1 MVTLMNTDLIERL
14 KSDVTAIV
22 LQGET
27 EHLFAKDQALAQ
39 FYPVLLSILRARP
52 AWIESLAQQL
62 NPKIDELFNNNPTLK
77 QQFLA
82 QLDSTAPQDEI
93 EQTLNRAIVPIM
105 NFLQAEAGAPTA
117 EAVGHLLDTHADSI
131 QRALPVWAGPIL
143 ASLGVS
149 PLAGQNLNCA
159 PGLAS
164 EPEAEP
170 LLTEEKKAV
179 VFWPFILL
187 VIIAAI
193 ILFFFRGCLRDDD
206 PDELR
211 NAQAV
216 SEAAATN
223 PAILKISTGS
233 QGEIV
238 NCQVQMNDPKYMQ
251 ILQNEIK
258 QIFNY
263 SIGCG
268 AVANE
273 NYHSEFTDQDT
284 IPTVLRTIQGMPNV
298 SLDWIGN
305 QVSVRAA
312 TNSEAERLAAQIR
325 SLAKNVTVV
334 TQQPLN
340 RSDVINT
347 ANSEAEQALAS
358 IKTDNVKA
366 LDVAT
371 ALNLQIINFDT
382 ASTEVPEVNKLVLDQ
397 AAALLQRAPRVIL
410 KVKGHADAQGSE
422 AENKVLSVQRAQ
434 AITSYL
440 VQKGVDPAQLQA
452 VGMGEDQPV
461 EPNATPAG
469 QFQNR
474 RVTFE
479 VVNTETGIVREV
491 DNEGVVEKKA
501 S

>member
-1 MVTLMNTDLIERL
+1 MVTIMNIDFIERL

-39 FYPVLLSILRARP
+39 FYPIFLSILRARP
-52 AWIESLAQQL
+52 AWIENLGQQL
-62 NPKIDELFNNNPTLK
+62 NPKIHELFNANPALK
-77 QQFLA
+77 QQFLN
-82 QLDSTAPQDEI
+82 QLDQSAPQDEI
-93 EQTLNRAIVPIM
+93 EHTLNRSIVPTM
-105 NFLQAEAGAPTA
+105 NFLQTEAGASSP
-117 EAVGHLLDTHADSI
+117 EAISHLLETHADSI

-143 ASLGVS
+143 AALGVS
-149 PLAGQNLNCA
+149 PLAGQNLNQE
-159 PGLAS
+159 PVLA
-164 EPEAEP
+164 EQ
-170 LLTEEKKAV
+170 TIIVQEERKTG
-179 VFWPFILL
+179 FLWPFIIFLIL
-187 VIIAAI
+187 AGL
-193 ILFFFRGCLRDDD
+193 ILFLVRSCMQDDVED
-206 PDELR
+206 S
-211 NAQAV
+211 NTQAT
-216 SEAAATN
+216 SEVAAAQ
-223 PAILKISTGS
+223 PASLRLSTGS
-233 QGEIV
+233 NGEIV
-238 NCQVQMNDPKYMQ
+238 SCQLQLNNPQYME

-263 SIGCG
+263 NIGCG
-268 AVANE
+268 ALSSEV
-273 NYHSEFTDQDT
+273 YHSEFTDQDT

-312 TNSEAERLAAQIR
+312 TNAEAERLAAQIR

-397 AAALLQRAPRVIL
+397 AAALLQRAPHVIL
-410 KVKGHADAQGSE
+410 KVTGHADAQGSE

-440 VQKGVDPAQLQA
+440 VGKGVNPAQLQA

-491 DNEGVVEKKA
+491 DDEGVVEKTGN
-501 S
+501 

>member
-1 MVTLMNTDLIERL
+1 MVTIMNIDFIERL

-27 EHLFAKDQALAQ
+27 EHLFAKDQALTQ
-39 FYPVLLSILRARP
+39 FYPIFLNILRARP
-52 AWIESLAQQL
+52 AWIENLGQQL
-62 NPKIDELFNNNPTLK
+62 NPKIHELFNANPALK
-77 QQFLA
+77 QQFLN
-82 QLDSTAPQDEI
+82 QLDQSAPQDEI
-93 EQTLNRAIVPIM
+93 EHTLNRSIVPTM
-105 NFLQAEAGAPTA
+105 NFLQTEAGASSP
-117 EAVGHLLDTHADSI
+117 EAISHLLETHADSI
-131 QRALPVWAGPIL
+131 QRALPLWAGPIL
-143 ASLGVS
+143 AALGVS
-149 PLAGQNLNCA
+149 PLAGQNLNQE
-159 PGLAS
+159 PVLA
-164 EPEAEP
+164 EQ
-170 LLTEEKKAV
+170 TIIVQEERKTG
-179 VFWPFILL
+179 FLWPFIIFLIL
-187 VIIAAI
+187 AGL
-193 ILFFFRGCLRDDD
+193 ILFLVRSCMQDDVED
-206 PDELR
+206 S
-211 NAQAV
+211 NTQAT
-216 SEAAATN
+216 SEVAAAQ
-223 PAILKISTGS
+223 PASLRLSTGS
-233 QGEIV
+233 NGEIV
-238 NCQVQMNDPKYMQ
+238 SCQLQLNNPQYME

-263 SIGCG
+263 NIGCG
-268 AVANE
+268 ALSSEV
-273 NYHSEFTDQDT
+273 YHSEFIDQDT
-284 IPTVLRTIQGMPNV
+284 IPTVLRTMQGMPNV

-312 TNSEAERLAAQIR
+312 TNAEAERLAAQIR

-397 AAALLQRAPRVIL
+397 AAALLQRAPHVIL
-410 KVKGHADAQGSE
+410 KVTGHADAQGSE

-440 VQKGVDPAQLQA
+440 VGKGVNPAQLQA

-491 DNEGVVEKKA
+491 DDEGVVEKTGN
-501 S
+501 

>member
-1 MVTLMNTDLIERL
+1 MVTIMNIDFIERL

-39 FYPVLLSILRARP
+39 FYPIFLSILRSRP
-52 AWIESLAQQL
+52 AWIENLGQQL
-62 NPKIDELFNNNPTLK
+62 NPKIHELFNANPALK
-77 QQFLA
+77 QQFLD
-82 QLDSTAPQDEI
+82 QVDQSAPQDEI
-93 EQTLNRAIVPIM
+93 EHTLNRSIVPTM
-105 NFLQAEAGAPTA
+105 NFLQTEAGASSP
-117 EAVGHLLDTHADSI
+117 EAISHLLETHADSI
-131 QRALPVWAGPIL
+131 QRALPLWAGPIL
-143 ASLGVS
+143 AALGVS
-149 PLAGQNLNCA
+149 PLAGQNLNQE
-159 PGLAS
+159 PVLA
-164 EPEAEP
+164 EQ
-170 LLTEEKKAV
+170 TIIVQEERKTG
-179 VFWPFILL
+179 FLWPFIIFLIL
-187 VIIAAI
+187 AGL
-193 ILFFFRGCLRDDD
+193 ILFLVRSCMQDGVEDS
-206 PDELR
+206 
-211 NAQAV
+211 NTQAT
-216 SEAAATN
+216 SEVAAAQ
-223 PAILKISTGS
+223 PASLRLSTGS
-233 QGEIV
+233 NGEIV
-238 NCQVQMNDPKYMQ
+238 SCQLQLNNPQYME

-263 SIGCG
+263 NIGCG
-268 AVANE
+268 ALSSEV
-273 NYHSEFTDQDT
+273 YHSEFTDQDT
-284 IPTVLRTIQGMPNV
+284 IPTVLRTMQGMPNV

-397 AAALLQRAPRVIL
+397 AAALLQRAPHVIL
-410 KVKGHADAQGSE
+410 KVTGHADAQGSE

-440 VQKGVDPAQLQA
+440 VGKGVNPAQLQA

-491 DNEGVVEKKA
+491 DDEGVVEKTGN
-501 S
+501 

>member
-1 MVTLMNTDLIERL
+1 MVTIMNIDFIERL

-39 FYPVLLSILRARP
+39 FYPIFLSILRSRP
-52 AWIESLAQQL
+52 AWIENLGQQL
-62 NPKIDELFNNNPTLK
+62 NPKIHELFNANPALK
-77 QQFLA
+77 QQFLD
-82 QLDSTAPQDEI
+82 QVDQSAPQDEI
-93 EQTLNRAIVPIM
+93 EHTLNRSIVPTM
-105 NFLQAEAGAPTA
+105 NFLQTEAGASSP
-117 EAVGHLLDTHADSI
+117 EAISHLLETHADSI
-131 QRALPVWAGPIL
+131 QRALPLWAGPIL
-143 ASLGVS
+143 AALGVS
-149 PLAGQNLNCA
+149 PLAGQNLNQE
-159 PGLAS
+159 PVLA
-164 EPEAEP
+164 EQ
-170 LLTEEKKAV
+170 TIIVQEERKTG
-179 VFWPFILL
+179 FLWPFIIFLIL
-187 VIIAAI
+187 AGL
-193 ILFFFRGCLRDDD
+193 ILFLVRSCMQDDVED
-206 PDELR
+206 S
-211 NAQAV
+211 NTQAT
-216 SEAAATN
+216 SEVAAAQ
-223 PAILKISTGS
+223 PASLRLSTGS
-233 QGEIV
+233 NGEIV
-238 NCQVQMNDPKYMQ
+238 SCQLQLNNPQYME

-263 SIGCG
+263 NIGCG
-268 AVANE
+268 ALSSEV
-273 NYHSEFTDQDT
+273 YHSEFIDQDT
-284 IPTVLRTIQGMPNV
+284 IPTVLRTMQGMPNV

-312 TNSEAERLAAQIR
+312 TNVEAERLAAQIR

-397 AAALLQRAPRVIL
+397 AAALLQRAPHVIL
-410 KVKGHADAQGSE
+410 KVTGHADAQGSE

-440 VQKGVDPAQLQA
+440 VGKGVNPAQLQA

-491 DNEGVVEKKA
+491 DDEGVVEKTGN
-501 S
+501 

>member
-1 MVTLMNTDLIERL
+1 MVTIMNIDFIERL

-27 EHLFAKDQALAQ
+27 EHLFAKDQALTQ
-39 FYPVLLSILRARP
+39 FYPIFLNILRARP
-52 AWIESLAQQL
+52 AWIENLGQQL
-62 NPKIDELFNNNPTLK
+62 NPKIHELFNANPALK
-77 QQFLA
+77 QQV
-82 QLDSTAPQDEI
+82 LDQVDQSAPQDEI
-93 EQTLNRAIVPIM
+93 EHTLNRSIVPTM
-105 NFLQAEAGAPTA
+105 NFLQTEAGASSP
-117 EAVGHLLDTHADSI
+117 EAISHLLETHADSI

-143 ASLGVS
+143 AALGVS
-149 PLAGQNLNCA
+149 PLAGQNLNQE
-159 PGLAS
+159 PVLA
-164 EPEAEP
+164 EQ
-170 LLTEEKKAV
+170 TIIVQEERKTG
-179 VFWPFILL
+179 FLWPFIIFLIL
-187 VIIAAI
+187 AGL
-193 ILFFFRGCLRDDD
+193 ILFLVRSCMQDDVED
-206 PDELR
+206 S
-211 NAQAV
+211 NTQAT
-216 SEAAATN
+216 SEVAAAQ
-223 PAILKISTGS
+223 PASLRLSTGS
-233 QGEIV
+233 NGEIV
-238 NCQVQMNDPKYMQ
+238 SCQLQLNNPQYME

-263 SIGCG
+263 NIGCG
-268 AVANE
+268 ALSSEV
-273 NYHSEFTDQDT
+273 YHSEFIDQDT
-284 IPTVLRTIQGMPNV
+284 IPTVLRTMQGMPNV

-312 TNSEAERLAAQIR
+312 TNAEAERLAAQIR

-397 AAALLQRAPRVIL
+397 AAALLQRAPHVIL
-410 KVKGHADAQGSE
+410 KVTGHADAQGSE

-440 VQKGVDPAQLQA
+440 VGKGVNPAQLQA

-491 DNEGVVEKKA
+491 DDEGVVEKTGN
-501 S
+501 

>member
-1 MVTLMNTDLIERL
+1 MVTIMNIDFIERL

-39 FYPVLLSILRARP
+39 FYPIFLSILRARP
-52 AWIESLAQQL
+52 AWIENLGQQL
-62 NPKIDELFNNNPTLK
+62 NPKIHELFNANPALK
-77 QQFLA
+77 QQFLN
-82 QLDSTAPQDEI
+82 QLDQSAPQDEI
-93 EQTLNRAIVPIM
+93 EHTLNRSIVPTM
-105 NFLQAEAGAPTA
+105 NFLQTEAGASSP
-117 EAVGHLLDTHADSI
+117 EAISHLLETHADSI
-131 QRALPVWAGPIL
+131 QRTLPVWAGPIL
-143 ASLGVS
+143 AALGVS
-149 PLAGQNLNCA
+149 PLAGQNLNQE
-159 PGLAS
+159 PVLA
-164 EPEAEP
+164 EQ
-170 LLTEEKKAV
+170 TIIVQEERKTG
-179 VFWPFILL
+179 FLWPFIIFLIL
-187 VIIAAI
+187 AGL
-193 ILFFFRGCLRDDD
+193 ILFLVRSCMQDDVED
-206 PDELR
+206 S
-211 NAQAV
+211 NTQAT
-216 SEAAATN
+216 SEVAAAQ
-223 PAILKISTGS
+223 PASLRLSTGS
-233 QGEIV
+233 NGEIV
-238 NCQVQMNDPKYMQ
+238 SCQLQLNNPQYME

-263 SIGCG
+263 NIGCG
-268 AVANE
+268 ALSSEV
-273 NYHSEFTDQDT
+273 YHSEFIDQDT
-284 IPTVLRTIQGMPNV
+284 IPTVLRTMQGMPNV

-312 TNSEAERLAAQIR
+312 TNAEAERLAAQIR

-397 AAALLQRAPRVIL
+397 AAALLQRAPHVIL
-410 KVKGHADAQGSE
+410 KVTGHADAQGSE

-440 VQKGVDPAQLQA
+440 VGKGVNPAQLQA

-491 DNEGVVEKKA
+491 DDEGVVEKTGN
-501 S
+501 

>member
-1 MVTLMNTDLIERL
+1 MVTIMNIDFIERL

-39 FYPVLLSILRARP
+39 FYPIFLSILRSRP
-52 AWIESLAQQL
+52 AWIENLGQQL
-62 NPKIDELFNNNPTLK
+62 NPKIHELFNANPALK
-77 QQFLA
+77 QQFLN
-82 QLDSTAPQDEI
+82 QLDQSAPQDEI
-93 EQTLNRAIVPIM
+93 EHTLNRSIVPTM
-105 NFLQAEAGAPTA
+105 NFLQTEAGASSP
-117 EAVGHLLDTHADSI
+117 EAISHLLETHADSI
-131 QRALPVWAGPIL
+131 QRTLPVWAGPIL
-143 ASLGVS
+143 AALGVS
-149 PLAGQNLNCA
+149 PLAGQNLNQE
-159 PGLAS
+159 PVLA
-164 EPEAEP
+164 EQ
-170 LLTEEKKAV
+170 TIIVQEERKTG
-179 VFWPFILL
+179 FLWPFIIFLIL
-187 VIIAAI
+187 AGL
-193 ILFFFRGCLRDDD
+193 ILFLVRSCMQ
-206 PDELR
+206 DEVEDS
-211 NAQAV
+211 NTQAT
-216 SEAAATN
+216 SEVAAAQ
-223 PAILKISTGS
+223 PASLRLSTGS
-233 QGEIV
+233 NGEIV
-238 NCQVQMNDPKYMQ
+238 SCQLQLNNPQYME

-263 SIGCG
+263 NIGCG
-268 AVANE
+268 ALSSEV
-273 NYHSEFTDQDT
+273 YHSEFTDQDT
-284 IPTVLRTIQGMPNV
+284 IPTVLRTMQGMPNV

-312 TNSEAERLAAQIR
+312 TNAEAERLAAQIR

-334 TQQPLN
+334 TQHPLN

-397 AAALLQRAPRVIL
+397 AAALLQRAPHVIL
-410 KVKGHADAQGSE
+410 KVTGHADAQGSE

-440 VQKGVDPAQLQA
+440 VGKGVNPAQLQA

-491 DNEGVVEKKA
+491 DDEGVVEKTGN
-501 S
+501 

>member
-1 MVTLMNTDLIERL
+1 MVTIMNIDFIERL

-39 FYPVLLSILRARP
+39 FYPIFLSILRSRP
-52 AWIESLAQQL
+52 AWIENLGQQL
-62 NPKIDELFNNNPTLK
+62 NPKIHELFNANPALK
-77 QQFLA
+77 QQFLN
-82 QLDSTAPQDEI
+82 QLDQSAPQDEI
-93 EQTLNRAIVPIM
+93 EHTLNRSIVPTM
-105 NFLQAEAGAPTA
+105 NFLQTEAGASSP
-117 EAVGHLLDTHADSI
+117 EAISHLLETHADSI
-131 QRALPVWAGPIL
+131 QRTLPVWAGPIL
-143 ASLGVS
+143 AALGVS
-149 PLAGQNLNCA
+149 PLAGQNLNQE
-159 PGLAS
+159 PVLA
-164 EPEAEP
+164 EQ
-170 LLTEEKKAV
+170 TIIVQEERKTG
-179 VFWPFILL
+179 FLWPFIIFLIL
-187 VIIAAI
+187 AGL
-193 ILFFFRGCLRDDD
+193 ILFLVRSCMQDDVED
-206 PDELR
+206 S
-211 NAQAV
+211 NTQAT
-216 SEAAATN
+216 SEVAAAQ
-223 PAILKISTGS
+223 PASLRLSTGS
-233 QGEIV
+233 NGEIV
-238 NCQVQMNDPKYMQ
+238 SCQLQLNNPQYME

-263 SIGCG
+263 NIGCG
-268 AVANE
+268 ALSSEV
-273 NYHSEFTDQDT
+273 YHSEFTDQDT

-312 TNSEAERLAAQIR
+312 TNAEAERLAAQIR

-397 AAALLQRAPRVIL
+397 AAALLQRAPHVIL
-410 KVKGHADAQGSE
+410 KVTGHADAQGSE
-422 AENKVLSVQRAQ
+422 PENKVLSVQRAQ

-440 VQKGVDPAQLQA
+440 VGKGVNPAQLQA

-491 DNEGVVEKKA
+491 DDEGVVEKTGN
-501 S
+501 

>member
-1 MVTLMNTDLIERL
+1 MVTIMNIDFIERL

-39 FYPVLLSILRARP
+39 FYPIFLSILRARP
-52 AWIESLAQQL
+52 AWIENLGQQL
-62 NPKIDELFNNNPTLK
+62 NPKIHELFNANPALK
-77 QQFLA
+77 QQFLD
-82 QLDSTAPQDEI
+82 QVDQSAPQDEI
-93 EQTLNRAIVPIM
+93 EHTLNRSIVPTM
-105 NFLQAEAGAPTA
+105 NFLQTEAGASSP
-117 EAVGHLLDTHADSI
+117 EAISHLLETHADSI

-143 ASLGVS
+143 AALGVS
-149 PLAGQNLNCA
+149 PLAGQNLNQ
-159 PGLAS
+159 
-164 EPEAEP
+164 EPVWAEQ
-170 LLTEEKKAV
+170 TIIVQEERKTG
-179 VFWPFILL
+179 FLWPFIIFLILAGLILFL
-187 VIIAAI
+187 VRSCMQDDVEDSNTQATSEIAAAQPAS
-193 ILFFFRGCLRDDD
+193 LR
-206 PDELR
+206 L
-211 NAQAV
+211 
-216 SEAAATN
+216 
-223 PAILKISTGS
+223 STGS
-233 QGEIV
+233 NGEIV
-238 NCQVQMNDPKYMQ
+238 SCQLQLNNPQYME

-263 SIGCG
+263 NIGCG
-268 AVANE
+268 ALSSEV
-273 NYHSEFTDQDT
+273 YHSEFIDQDT
-284 IPTVLRTIQGMPNV
+284 IPTVLRTMQGMPNV

-312 TNSEAERLAAQIR
+312 TNAEAERLAAQIR

-397 AAALLQRAPRVIL
+397 AAALLQRAPHVIL
-410 KVKGHADAQGSE
+410 KVTGHADAQGSE

-440 VQKGVDPAQLQA
+440 VGKGVNPAQLQA

-491 DNEGVVEKKA
+491 DDEGVVEKTEN
-501 S
+501 

>member
-1 MVTLMNTDLIERL
+1 MVTIMNIDFIERL

-39 FYPVLLSILRARP
+39 FYPIFLSILRARP
-52 AWIESLAQQL
+52 AWIENLGQQL
-62 NPKIDELFNNNPTLK
+62 NPKIHELFNANPALK
-77 QQFLA
+77 QQFLDH
-82 QLDSTAPQDEI
+82 LDRSAPQE
-93 EQTLNRAIVPIM
+93 ELEHTLNRSIVPTM
-105 NFLQAEAGAPTA
+105 NFLQTEAGASSP
-117 EAVGHLLDTHADSI
+117 EAISHLLETHADSI

-143 ASLGVS
+143 AALGVS
-149 PLAGQNLNCA
+149 PLAGQNLNQE
-159 PGLAS
+159 PVLA
-164 EPEAEP
+164 EQ
-170 LLTEEKKAV
+170 TIIVQEERKTG
-179 VFWPFILL
+179 FLWPFIIFLIL
-187 VIIAAI
+187 AGL
-193 ILFFFRGCLRDDD
+193 ILFLVRSCMQDDVED
-206 PDELR
+206 S
-211 NAQAV
+211 NTQAT
-216 SEAAATN
+216 SEVAAAQ
-223 PAILKISTGS
+223 PPSLRLSTGS
-233 QGEIV
+233 NGEIV
-238 NCQVQMNDPKYMQ
+238 SCQLQLNNPQYME

-263 SIGCG
+263 NIGCG
-268 AVANE
+268 ALSSEV
-273 NYHSEFTDQDT
+273 YHSEFIDQDT
-284 IPTVLRTIQGMPNV
+284 IPTVLRTMQGMPNV

-312 TNSEAERLAAQIR
+312 TNAEAERLAAQIR

-397 AAALLQRAPRVIL
+397 AAALLQRAPHVIL
-410 KVKGHADAQGSE
+410 KVTGHADAQGSE

-440 VQKGVDPAQLQA
+440 VGKGVNPAQLQA

-491 DNEGVVEKKA
+491 DDEGVVEKTGN
-501 S
+501 

>member
-1 MVTLMNTDLIERL
+1 MNIDFIERL

-39 FYPVLLSILRARP
+39 FYPIFLSILRSRP
-52 AWIESLAQQL
+52 AWIENLGQQL
-62 NPKIDELFNNNPTLK
+62 NPKIHELFNANPALK
-77 QQFLA
+77 QQFLD
-82 QLDSTAPQDEI
+82 QMDQSAPQDEI
-93 EQTLNRAIVPIM
+93 EHTLNRSIVPTM
-105 NFLQAEAGAPTA
+105 NFLQTEAGASSP
-117 EAVGHLLDTHADSI
+117 EAISHLLETHADSI
-131 QRALPVWAGPIL
+131 QRTLPVWAGPIL
-143 ASLGVS
+143 AALGVS
-149 PLAGQNLNCA
+149 PLAGQNLNQE
-159 PGLAS
+159 PVLA
-164 EPEAEP
+164 EQ
-170 LLTEEKKAV
+170 TIIVQEERKTG
-179 VFWPFILL
+179 FLWPFIIFLIL
-187 VIIAAI
+187 AGL
-193 ILFFFRGCLRDDD
+193 ILFLVRSCMQDDVED
-206 PDELR
+206 S
-211 NAQAV
+211 NTQAT
-216 SEAAATN
+216 SEVAAAQ
-223 PAILKISTGS
+223 PASLRLSTGS
-233 QGEIV
+233 NGEIV
-238 NCQVQMNDPKYMQ
+238 SCQLQLNNLQYME

-263 SIGCG
+263 NIGCG
-268 AVANE
+268 ALSSEV
-273 NYHSEFTDQDT
+273 YHSEFIDQDT
-284 IPTVLRTIQGMPNV
+284 IPTVLRTMQGMPNV

-312 TNSEAERLAAQIR
+312 TNAEAERLAAQIR

-397 AAALLQRAPRVIL
+397 AAALLQRAPHVIL
-410 KVKGHADAQGSE
+410 KVTGHADAQGSE

-440 VQKGVDPAQLQA
+440 VGKGVNPAQLQA

-491 DNEGVVEKKA
+491 DDEGVVEKTGN
-501 S
+501 

>member
-1 MVTLMNTDLIERL
+1 MVTIMNIDFIERL

-39 FYPVLLSILRARP
+39 FYPIFLSILRSRP
-52 AWIESLAQQL
+52 AWIENLGQQL
-62 NPKIDELFNNNPTLK
+62 NPKIHELFNANPALK
-77 QQFLA
+77 QQFLD
-82 QLDSTAPQDEI
+82 QVDQSAPQDEI
-93 EQTLNRAIVPIM
+93 EHTLNRSIVPTM
-105 NFLQAEAGAPTA
+105 NFLQTEAGASSP
-117 EAVGHLLDTHADSI
+117 EAISHLLETHADSI
-131 QRALPVWAGPIL
+131 QRALPLWAGPIL
-143 ASLGVS
+143 AALGVS
-149 PLAGQNLNCA
+149 PLAGQNLNQE
-159 PGLAS
+159 PVLA
-164 EPEAEP
+164 EQ
-170 LLTEEKKAV
+170 TIIVQEERKTG
-179 VFWPFILL
+179 FLWPFIIFLIL
-187 VIIAAI
+187 AGL
-193 ILFFFRGCLRDDD
+193 ILFLVRSCMQDDVED
-206 PDELR
+206 S
-211 NAQAV
+211 NTQAT
-216 SEAAATN
+216 SEVAAAQ
-223 PAILKISTGS
+223 PASLRLSTGS
-233 QGEIV
+233 NGEIV
-238 NCQVQMNDPKYMQ
+238 SCQLQLNNPQYME

-263 SIGCG
+263 NIGCG
-268 AVANE
+268 ALSSEV
-273 NYHSEFTDQDT
+273 YHSEFTDQDT
-284 IPTVLRTIQGMPNV
+284 IPTVLRTMQGMPNV

-312 TNSEAERLAAQIR
+312 TNAEAERLAAQIR

-397 AAALLQRAPRVIL
+397 AAALLQRAPHVIL
-410 KVKGHADAQGSE
+410 KVTGHADAQGSE

-440 VQKGVDPAQLQA
+440 VGKGVNPAQLQA

-491 DNEGVVEKKA
+491 DDEGVVEKTGN
-501 S
+501 

>member
-1 MVTLMNTDLIERL
+1 MVTIMNIDFIERL

-39 FYPVLLSILRARP
+39 FYPIFLNILRSRP
-52 AWIESLAQQL
+52 AWIENLGQQL
-62 NPKIDELFNNNPTLK
+62 NPKIHELFNANPALK
-77 QQFLA
+77 QQFLD
-82 QLDSTAPQDEI
+82 QVDQSAPQDEI
-93 EQTLNRAIVPIM
+93 EHTLNRSIVPTM
-105 NFLQAEAGAPTA
+105 NFLQTEAGASSP
-117 EAVGHLLDTHADSI
+117 EAISHLLETHADSI

-143 ASLGVS
+143 AALGVS
-149 PLAGQNLNCA
+149 PLAGQNLNQEPVLA
-159 PGLAS
+159 EQTIIVQEDRKTGFLWPSIIFLILAGL
-164 EPEAEP
+164 
-170 LLTEEKKAV
+170 
-179 VFWPFILL
+179 
-187 VIIAAI
+187 
-193 ILFFFRGCLRDDD
+193 ILFLVRSCMQDDVED
-206 PDELR
+206 S
-211 NAQAV
+211 NTQAT
-216 SEAAATN
+216 SEVAAAQ
-223 PAILKISTGS
+223 PASLRLSTGS
-233 QGEIV
+233 NGEIV
-238 NCQVQMNDPKYMQ
+238 SCQLQLNNPQYME

-263 SIGCG
+263 NIGCG
-268 AVANE
+268 ALSSEV
-273 NYHSEFTDQDT
+273 YHSEFTDQDT
-284 IPTVLRTIQGMPNV
+284 IPTVLRTMQGMPNV

-312 TNSEAERLAAQIR
+312 TNAEAERLAAQIR

-397 AAALLQRAPRVIL
+397 AAALLQRAPHVIL
-410 KVKGHADAQGSE
+410 KVTGHADAQGSE

-440 VQKGVDPAQLQA
+440 VGKEVNPAQLQA

-491 DNEGVVEKKA
+491 DDEGVVEKTGN
-501 S
+501 

>member
-1 MVTLMNTDLIERL
+1 MVTIMNIDFIERL

-39 FYPVLLSILRARP
+39 FYPIFLSILRSRP
-52 AWIESLAQQL
+52 AWIENLGQQL
-62 NPKIDELFNNNPTLK
+62 NPKIHELFNANPALK
-77 QQFLA
+77 QQFLD
-82 QLDSTAPQDEI
+82 QVDQSAPQDEI
-93 EQTLNRAIVPIM
+93 EHTLNRSIVPTM
-105 NFLQAEAGAPTA
+105 NFLQTEAGASSP
-117 EAVGHLLDTHADSI
+117 EAISHLLETHADSI
-131 QRALPVWAGPIL
+131 QRALPLWAGPIL
-143 ASLGVS
+143 AALGVS
-149 PLAGQNLNCA
+149 PLAGQNLNQE
-159 PGLAS
+159 PVLA
-164 EPEAEP
+164 EQ
-170 LLTEEKKAV
+170 TIIVQEERKTG
-179 VFWPFILL
+179 FLWPFIIFLIL
-187 VIIAAI
+187 AGL
-193 ILFFFRGCLRDDD
+193 ILFLVRSCMQDDVED
-206 PDELR
+206 S
-211 NAQAV
+211 NTQAT
-216 SEAAATN
+216 SEVAAAQ
-223 PAILKISTGS
+223 PASLRLSTGS
-233 QGEIV
+233 NGEIV
-238 NCQVQMNDPKYMQ
+238 SCQLQLNNPQYME

-263 SIGCG
+263 NIGCG
-268 AVANE
+268 ALSSEV
-273 NYHSEFTDQDT
+273 YHSEFIDQDT
-284 IPTVLRTIQGMPNV
+284 IPTVLRTMQGMPNV

-312 TNSEAERLAAQIR
+312 TNVEAERLAAQIR

-397 AAALLQRAPRVIL
+397 AAALLQRAPHVIL
-410 KVKGHADAQGSE
+410 KVTGHADAQGSE

-440 VQKGVDPAQLQA
+440 VGKGVNPAQLQA

-491 DNEGVVEKKA
+491 DDEGVVEKTEN
-501 S
+501 

>member
-1 MVTLMNTDLIERL
+1 MVTIMNIDFIERL

-39 FYPVLLSILRARP
+39 FYPIFLSILRSRP
-52 AWIESLAQQL
+52 AWIENLGQQL
-62 NPKIDELFNNNPTLK
+62 NPKIHELFNANPALK
-77 QQFLA
+77 QQFLD
-82 QLDSTAPQDEI
+82 QVDQSAPQDEI
-93 EQTLNRAIVPIM
+93 EHTLNRSIVPTM
-105 NFLQAEAGAPTA
+105 NFLQTEAGASSP
-117 EAVGHLLDTHADSI
+117 EAISHLLETHADSI
-131 QRALPVWAGPIL
+131 QRALPLWAGPIL
-143 ASLGVS
+143 AALGVS
-149 PLAGQNLNCA
+149 PLAGQNLNQE
-159 PGLAS
+159 PVLA
-164 EPEAEP
+164 EQ
-170 LLTEEKKAV
+170 TIIVQEERKTG
-179 VFWPFILL
+179 FLWPFIIFLIL
-187 VIIAAI
+187 AGL
-193 ILFFFRGCLRDDD
+193 ILFLVRSCMQDDVED
-206 PDELR
+206 S
-211 NAQAV
+211 NTQAT
-216 SEAAATN
+216 SEVAAAQ
-223 PAILKISTGS
+223 PASLRLSTGS
-233 QGEIV
+233 NGEIV
-238 NCQVQMNDPKYMQ
+238 SCQLQLNNPQYME

-263 SIGCG
+263 NIGCG
-268 AVANE
+268 ALSSEV
-273 NYHSEFTDQDT
+273 YHSEFIDQDT
-284 IPTVLRTIQGMPNV
+284 IPTVLRTMQGMPNV

-312 TNSEAERLAAQIR
+312 TNAEAERLAAQIR

-397 AAALLQRAPRVIL
+397 AASLLQRAPHVIL
-410 KVKGHADAQGSE
+410 KVTGHADAQGSE

-440 VQKGVDPAQLQA
+440 VGKGVNPAQLQA

-491 DNEGVVEKKA
+491 DDEGVVEKTGN
-501 S
+501 

>member
-1 MVTLMNTDLIERL
+1 MVTIMNIDFIERL

-39 FYPVLLSILRARP
+39 FYPIFLSILRSRP
-52 AWIESLAQQL
+52 AWIENLGQQL
-62 NPKIDELFNNNPTLK
+62 NPKIHELFNANPALK
-77 QQFLA
+77 QQFLD
-82 QLDSTAPQDEI
+82 QVDQSAPQDEI
-93 EQTLNRAIVPIM
+93 EHTLNRSIVPTM
-105 NFLQAEAGAPTA
+105 NFLQTEAGASSP
-117 EAVGHLLDTHADSI
+117 EAISHLLETHADSI
-131 QRALPVWAGPIL
+131 QRALPLWAGPIL
-143 ASLGVS
+143 AALGVS
-149 PLAGQNLNCA
+149 PLAGQNLNQE
-159 PGLAS
+159 PVLA
-164 EPEAEP
+164 EQ
-170 LLTEEKKAV
+170 TIIVQEERKTG
-179 VFWPFILL
+179 FLWPFIIFLIL
-187 VIIAAI
+187 AGL
-193 ILFFFRGCLRDDD
+193 ILFLVRSCMQDDVED
-206 PDELR
+206 S
-211 NAQAV
+211 NTQAT
-216 SEAAATN
+216 SEVAAAQ
-223 PAILKISTGS
+223 PASLRLSTGS
-233 QGEIV
+233 NGEIV
-238 NCQVQMNDPKYMQ
+238 SCQLQLNNPQYME

-263 SIGCG
+263 NIGCG
-268 AVANE
+268 ALSSEV
-273 NYHSEFTDQDT
+273 YHSEFIDQDT
-284 IPTVLRTIQGMPNV
+284 IPTVLRTMQGMPNV

-312 TNSEAERLAAQIR
+312 TNAEAERLAAQIR

-397 AAALLQRAPRVIL
+397 AAALLQRAPHVIL
-410 KVKGHADAQGSE
+410 KVTGHADAQGSE

-440 VQKGVDPAQLQA
+440 VGKGVNPAQLQA

-491 DNEGVVEKKA
+491 DDEGVVEKTEN
-501 S
+501 

>member
-1 MVTLMNTDLIERL
+1 MVTIMNIDFIERL

-39 FYPVLLSILRARP
+39 FYPIFLSILRSRP
-52 AWIESLAQQL
+52 AWIENLGQQL
-62 NPKIDELFNNNPTLK
+62 NPKIHELFNANPALK
-77 QQFLA
+77 QQFLD
-82 QLDSTAPQDEI
+82 QVDQSAPQDEI
-93 EQTLNRAIVPIM
+93 EHTLNRSIVPTM
-105 NFLQAEAGAPTA
+105 NFLQTEAGASTP
-117 EAVGHLLDTHADSI
+117 EAISHLLETHADSI

-143 ASLGVS
+143 AALGVS
-149 PLAGQNLNCA
+149 PLAGQNLNQE
-159 PGLAS
+159 PVLA
-164 EPEAEP
+164 EQ
-170 LLTEEKKAV
+170 TIIVQEERKTG
-179 VFWPFILL
+179 FLWPFIIFLIL
-187 VIIAAI
+187 AGL
-193 ILFFFRGCLRDDD
+193 ILFLVRSCMQDDVED
-206 PDELR
+206 S
-211 NAQAV
+211 NTQAT
-216 SEAAATN
+216 SEVAAAQ
-223 PAILKISTGS
+223 PASLRLSTGS
-233 QGEIV
+233 NGEIV
-238 NCQVQMNDPKYMQ
+238 SCQLQLNNPQYME

-263 SIGCG
+263 NIGCG
-268 AVANE
+268 ALSSEV
-273 NYHSEFTDQDT
+273 YHSEFIDQDT
-284 IPTVLRTIQGMPNV
+284 IPTVLRTMQGMPNV

-312 TNSEAERLAAQIR
+312 TNAEAERLAAQIR

-397 AAALLQRAPRVIL
+397 AAALLQRAPHVIL
-410 KVKGHADAQGSE
+410 KVTGHADAQGSE

-440 VQKGVDPAQLQA
+440 VGKGVNPAQLQA

-491 DNEGVVEKKA
+491 DDEGVVEKTGN
-501 S
+501 

>member
-1 MVTLMNTDLIERL
+1 MVTIMNIDFIERL

-39 FYPVLLSILRARP
+39 FYPIFLSILRARP
-52 AWIESLAQQL
+52 AWIENLGQQL
-62 NPKIDELFNNNPTLK
+62 NPKIHELFNANPALK
-77 QQFLA
+77 QQFLD
-82 QLDSTAPQDEI
+82 QVDQSAPQDEI
-93 EQTLNRAIVPIM
+93 EHTLNRSIVPTM
-105 NFLQAEAGAPTA
+105 NFLQTEAGASSP
-117 EAVGHLLDTHADSI
+117 EAISHLLETHADSI

-143 ASLGVS
+143 AALGVS
-149 PLAGQNLNCA
+149 PLAGQNLNQE
-159 PGLAS
+159 PVLA
-164 EPEAEP
+164 EQ
-170 LLTEEKKAV
+170 TIIVQEERKTG
-179 VFWPFILL
+179 FLWPFIIFLIL
-187 VIIAAI
+187 AGL
-193 ILFFFRGCLRDDD
+193 ILFLVRSCMQDDVED
-206 PDELR
+206 S
-211 NAQAV
+211 NTQAT
-216 SEAAATN
+216 SEVAAAQ
-223 PAILKISTGS
+223 PASLRLSTGS
-233 QGEIV
+233 NGEIV
-238 NCQVQMNDPKYMQ
+238 SCQLQLNNPQYME

-263 SIGCG
+263 NIGCG
-268 AVANE
+268 ALSSEV
-273 NYHSEFTDQDT
+273 YHSEFTDQDT

-312 TNSEAERLAAQIR
+312 TNAEAERLAAQIR

-397 AAALLQRAPRVIL
+397 AAALLQRAPHVIL
-410 KVKGHADAQGSE
+410 KVTGHADAQGSE

-440 VQKGVDPAQLQA
+440 VGKGVNPAQLQA

-491 DNEGVVEKKA
+491 DDEGVVEKTGN
-501 S
+501 

>member
-1 MVTLMNTDLIERL
+1 MVTIMNIDFIERL

-39 FYPVLLSILRARP
+39 FYPIFLSILRARP
-52 AWIESLAQQL
+52 AWIENLGQQL
-62 NPKIDELFNNNPTLK
+62 NPKIHELFNANPALK
-77 QQFLA
+77 QQFLD
-82 QLDSTAPQDEI
+82 QVDQSAPQDEI
-93 EQTLNRAIVPIM
+93 EHTLNRSIVPTM
-105 NFLQAEAGAPTA
+105 NFLQTEAGASSL
-117 EAVGHLLDTHADSI
+117 EAISHLLETHADSI
-131 QRALPVWAGPIL
+131 QRALPLWAGPIL
-143 ASLGVS
+143 AALGVS
-149 PLAGQNLNCA
+149 PLAGQNLNQE
-159 PGLAS
+159 PVLA
-164 EPEAEP
+164 EQ
-170 LLTEEKKAV
+170 TIIVQEERKTG
-179 VFWPFILL
+179 FLWPFIIFLIL
-187 VIIAAI
+187 AGL
-193 ILFFFRGCLRDDD
+193 ILFLVRSCMQDDVED
-206 PDELR
+206 S
-211 NAQAV
+211 NTQAT
-216 SEAAATN
+216 SEVAAAQ
-223 PAILKISTGS
+223 PASLRLSTGS
-233 QGEIV
+233 NGEIV
-238 NCQVQMNDPKYMQ
+238 SCQLQLNNPQYME

-263 SIGCG
+263 NIGCG
-268 AVANE
+268 ALSSEV
-273 NYHSEFTDQDT
+273 YHSEFIDQDT
-284 IPTVLRTIQGMPNV
+284 IPTVLRTMQGMPNV

-312 TNSEAERLAAQIR
+312 TNAEAERLAAQIR

-397 AAALLQRAPRVIL
+397 AAALLQRAPHVIL
-410 KVKGHADAQGSE
+410 KVTGHADAQGSE

-440 VQKGVDPAQLQA
+440 VGKGVNPAQLQA

-491 DNEGVVEKKA
+491 DDEGVVEKTGN
-501 S
+501 

>member
-1 MVTLMNTDLIERL
+1 MVTIMNIDFIERL

-39 FYPVLLSILRARP
+39 FYPIFLSILRARP
-52 AWIESLAQQL
+52 AWIENLGQQL
-62 NPKIDELFNNNPTLK
+62 NPKIHELFNANPALK
-77 QQFLA
+77 QQFLD
-82 QLDSTAPQDEI
+82 QVDQSAPQDEI
-93 EQTLNRAIVPIM
+93 EHTLNRSIVPTM
-105 NFLQAEAGAPTA
+105 NFLQTEAGASSP
-117 EAVGHLLDTHADSI
+117 EAISHLLETHADSI
-131 QRALPVWAGPIL
+131 QRALPLWAGPIL
-143 ASLGVS
+143 AALGVS
-149 PLAGQNLNCA
+149 PLAGQNLNQE
-159 PGLAS
+159 PVLA
-164 EPEAEP
+164 EQ
-170 LLTEEKKAV
+170 TIIVQEERKTG
-179 VFWPFILL
+179 FLWPFIIFLIL
-187 VIIAAI
+187 AGL
-193 ILFFFRGCLRDDD
+193 ILFLVRSCMQDDVED
-206 PDELR
+206 S
-211 NAQAV
+211 NTQAT
-216 SEAAATN
+216 SEVAAAQ
-223 PAILKISTGS
+223 PASLRLSTGS
-233 QGEIV
+233 NGEIV
-238 NCQVQMNDPKYMQ
+238 SCQLQLNNPQYME

-263 SIGCG
+263 NIGCG
-268 AVANE
+268 ALSSEV
-273 NYHSEFTDQDT
+273 YHSEFIDQDT
-284 IPTVLRTIQGMPNV
+284 IPSVLKALQGMPNV

-312 TNSEAERLAAQIR
+312 TNAEAERLAAQIR

-397 AAALLQRAPRVIL
+397 AAALLQRAPHVIL
-410 KVKGHADAQGSE
+410 KVTGHADAQGSE

-440 VQKGVDPAQLQA
+440 VGKGVNPAQLQA

-491 DNEGVVEKKA
+491 DDEGVVEKTGN
-501 S
+501 

>member
-1 MVTLMNTDLIERL
+1 MVTIMNIDFIERL

-39 FYPVLLSILRARP
+39 FYPIFLSILRSRP
-52 AWIESLAQQL
+52 AWIENLGQQL
-62 NPKIDELFNNNPTLK
+62 NPKIHELFNANPALK
-77 QQFLA
+77 QQFLD
-82 QLDSTAPQDEI
+82 QVDQSAPQDEI
-93 EQTLNRAIVPIM
+93 EHTLNRSIVPTM
-105 NFLQAEAGAPTA
+105 NFLQTEAGASSP
-117 EAVGHLLDTHADSI
+117 EAISHLLETHADSI
-131 QRALPVWAGPIL
+131 QRALPLWAGPIL
-143 ASLGVS
+143 AALGVS
-149 PLAGQNLNCA
+149 PLAGQNLNQE
-159 PGLAS
+159 PVLA
-164 EPEAEP
+164 EQ
-170 LLTEEKKAV
+170 TIIVQEERKTG
-179 VFWPFILL
+179 FLWPFIIFLIL
-187 VIIAAI
+187 AGL
-193 ILFFFRGCLRDDD
+193 ILFLVRSCMQDDVED
-206 PDELR
+206 S
-211 NAQAV
+211 NTQAT
-216 SEAAATN
+216 SEVAAAQ
-223 PAILKISTGS
+223 PASLRLSTGS
-233 QGEIV
+233 NGEIV
-238 NCQVQMNDPKYMQ
+238 SCQLQLNNPQYME

-263 SIGCG
+263 NIGCG
-268 AVANE
+268 ALSSEV
-273 NYHSEFTDQDT
+273 YHSEFTDQDT

-312 TNSEAERLAAQIR
+312 TNAEAERLAAQIR

-397 AAALLQRAPRVIL
+397 AAALLQRAPHVIL
-410 KVKGHADAQGSE
+410 KVTGHADAQGSE

-440 VQKGVDPAQLQA
+440 VGKGVNPAQLQA

-491 DNEGVVEKKA
+491 DDEGVVEKTGN
-501 S
+501 

>member
-1 MVTLMNTDLIERL
+1 MVMIMNIDFIERL

-39 FYPVLLSILRARP
+39 FYPIFLSILRARP
-52 AWIESLAQQL
+52 AWIENLDQQL
-62 NPKIDELFNNNPTLK
+62 NPKIHELFNANPALK
-77 QQFLA
+77 QQFLD
-82 QLDSTAPQDEI
+82 QLDQSAPQDEI
-93 EQTLNRAIVPIM
+93 EHTLNRSIVPTM
-105 NFLQAEAGAPTA
+105 NFLQTEAGASTP
-117 EAVGHLLDTHADSI
+117 EAISHLLETHADSI

-143 ASLGVS
+143 AALGVS
-149 PLAGQNLNCA
+149 PLAGQNLNQE
-159 PGLAS
+159 PVLA
-164 EPEAEP
+164 EQ
-170 LLTEEKKAV
+170 TIIVQEERKTG
-179 VFWPFILL
+179 FLWPFIIFLIL
-187 VIIAAI
+187 AGL
-193 ILFFFRGCLRDDD
+193 ILFLVRSCMQDDVED
-206 PDELR
+206 S
-211 NAQAV
+211 NTQAT
-216 SEAAATN
+216 SEVAAAQ
-223 PAILKISTGS
+223 PASLRLSTGS
-233 QGEIV
+233 NGEIV
-238 NCQVQMNDPKYMQ
+238 SCQLQLNNPQYME

-263 SIGCG
+263 NIGCG
-268 AVANE
+268 ALSSEV
-273 NYHSEFTDQDT
+273 YHSEFIDQDT
-284 IPTVLRTIQGMPNV
+284 IPTVLRTMQGMPNV

-312 TNSEAERLAAQIR
+312 TNAEAERLAAQIR

-397 AAALLQRAPRVIL
+397 AAALLQRAPHVIL
-410 KVKGHADAQGSE
+410 KVTGHADAQGSE

-440 VQKGVDPAQLQA
+440 VGKGVNPAQLQA

-491 DNEGVVEKKA
+491 DDEGVVEKTGN
-501 S
+501 

>member
-1 MVTLMNTDLIERL
+1 MVTIMNIDFIERL

-39 FYPVLLSILRARP
+39 FYPIFLSILRSRP
-52 AWIESLAQQL
+52 AWIENLGQQL
-62 NPKIDELFNNNPTLK
+62 NPKIHELFNANPALK
-77 QQFLA
+77 QQFLN
-82 QLDSTAPQDEI
+82 QLDQSAPQDEI
-93 EQTLNRAIVPIM
+93 EHTLNRSIVPTM
-105 NFLQAEAGAPTA
+105 NFLQTEAGASSP
-117 EAVGHLLDTHADSI
+117 EAISHLLETYADSI
-131 QRALPVWAGPIL
+131 QRTLPVWAGPIL
-143 ASLGVS
+143 AALGVS
-149 PLAGQNLNCA
+149 PLAGQNLNQE
-159 PGLAS
+159 PVLA
-164 EPEAEP
+164 EQ
-170 LLTEEKKAV
+170 TIIVQEERKTG
-179 VFWPFILL
+179 FLWPFIIFLIL
-187 VIIAAI
+187 AGL
-193 ILFFFRGCLRDDD
+193 ILFLVRSCMQDDVED
-206 PDELR
+206 S
-211 NAQAV
+211 NTHAT
-216 SEAAATN
+216 SEVAAAQ
-223 PAILKISTGS
+223 PASLRLSTGS
-233 QGEIV
+233 NGEIV
-238 NCQVQMNDPKYMQ
+238 SCQLQLNNPQYME

-263 SIGCG
+263 NIGCG
-268 AVANE
+268 ALSSEV
-273 NYHSEFTDQDT
+273 YHSEFTDQDT

-312 TNSEAERLAAQIR
+312 TNAEAERLAAQIR

-397 AAALLQRAPRVIL
+397 AAALLQRAPHVIL
-410 KVKGHADAQGSE
+410 KVTGHADAQGSE

-440 VQKGVDPAQLQA
+440 VGKGVNPAQLQA

-491 DNEGVVEKKA
+491 DDEGVVEKTGN
-501 S
+501 

>member
-1 MVTLMNTDLIERL
+1 MVTIMNIDFIERL

-39 FYPVLLSILRARP
+39 FYPIFLSILRSRP
-52 AWIESLAQQL
+52 AWIENLGQQL
-62 NPKIDELFNNNPTLK
+62 NPKIHELFNANPALK
-77 QQFLA
+77 QQFLD
-82 QLDSTAPQDEI
+82 QLDQSAPQDEI
-93 EQTLNRAIVPIM
+93 EHTLNRSIVPTM
-105 NFLQAEAGAPTA
+105 NFLQTEAGASSP
-117 EAVGHLLDTHADSI
+117 EAISHLLETHADSI
-131 QRALPVWAGPIL
+131 QRALPLWAGPIL
-143 ASLGVS
+143 AALGVS
-149 PLAGQNLNCA
+149 PLAGQNLNQE
-159 PGLAS
+159 PVLA
-164 EPEAEP
+164 EQ
-170 LLTEEKKAV
+170 TIIVQEERKTG
-179 VFWPFILL
+179 FLWPFIIFLIL
-187 VIIAAI
+187 AGL
-193 ILFFFRGCLRDDD
+193 ILFLVRSCMQDDVED
-206 PDELR
+206 S
-211 NAQAV
+211 NTQAT
-216 SEAAATN
+216 SEVAAAQ
-223 PAILKISTGS
+223 PASLRLSTGS
-233 QGEIV
+233 NGEIV
-238 NCQVQMNDPKYMQ
+238 SCQLQLNNPQYME

-263 SIGCG
+263 NIGCG
-268 AVANE
+268 ALSSEV
-273 NYHSEFTDQDT
+273 YHSEFIDQDT
-284 IPTVLRTIQGMPNV
+284 IPTVLRTMQGMPNV

-312 TNSEAERLAAQIR
+312 TNAEAERLAAQIR

-334 TQQPLN
+334 TQHPLN

-397 AAALLQRAPRVIL
+397 AAALLQRAPHVIL
-410 KVKGHADAQGSE
+410 KVTGHADAQGSE

-440 VQKGVDPAQLQA
+440 VGKGVNPAQLQA

-491 DNEGVVEKKA
+491 DDEGVVEKTGN
-501 S
+501 

>member
-1 MVTLMNTDLIERL
+1 MVTIMNIDFIERL

-39 FYPVLLSILRARP
+39 FYPIFLSILRSRP
-52 AWIESLAQQL
+52 AWIENLGQQL
-62 NPKIDELFNNNPTLK
+62 NPKIHELFNANPALK
-77 QQFLA
+77 QQFLD
-82 QLDSTAPQDEI
+82 QVDQSTPQDEI
-93 EQTLNRAIVPIM
+93 EHTLNRSIVPTM
-105 NFLQAEAGAPTA
+105 NFLQTEAGASSP
-117 EAVGHLLDTHADSI
+117 EAISHLLETHADSI
-131 QRALPVWAGPIL
+131 QRALPLWAGPIL
-143 ASLGVS
+143 AALGVS
-149 PLAGQNLNCA
+149 PLAGQNLNQE
-159 PGLAS
+159 PVLA
-164 EPEAEP
+164 EQ
-170 LLTEEKKAV
+170 TIIVQEERKTG
-179 VFWPFILL
+179 FLWPFIIFLIL
-187 VIIAAI
+187 AGL
-193 ILFFFRGCLRDDD
+193 ILFLVRSCMQDDVED
-206 PDELR
+206 S
-211 NAQAV
+211 NTQAT
-216 SEAAATN
+216 SEVAAAQ
-223 PAILKISTGS
+223 PASLRLSTGS
-233 QGEIV
+233 NGEIV
-238 NCQVQMNDPKYMQ
+238 SCQLQLNNPQYME

-263 SIGCG
+263 NIGCG
-268 AVANE
+268 ALSSEV
-273 NYHSEFTDQDT
+273 YHSEFIDQDT
-284 IPTVLRTIQGMPNV
+284 IPTVLRTMQGMPNV

-312 TNSEAERLAAQIR
+312 TNAEAERLAAQIR

-397 AAALLQRAPRVIL
+397 AAALLQRAPHVIL
-410 KVKGHADAQGSE
+410 KVTGHADAQGSE

-440 VQKGVDPAQLQA
+440 VGKGVNPAQLQA

-491 DNEGVVEKKA
+491 DDEGVVEKTGN
-501 S
+501 

>member
-1 MVTLMNTDLIERL
+1 MNIDFIERL

-39 FYPVLLSILRARP
+39 FYPIFLSILRSRP
-52 AWIESLAQQL
+52 AWIENLGQQL
-62 NPKIDELFNNNPTLK
+62 NPKIHELFNANPALK
-77 QQFLA
+77 QQFLN
-82 QLDSTAPQDEI
+82 QLDQSAPQDEI
-93 EQTLNRAIVPIM
+93 EHTLNRSIVPTM
-105 NFLQAEAGAPTA
+105 NFLQTEAGASSP
-117 EAVGHLLDTHADSI
+117 EAISHLLETHADSI
-131 QRALPVWAGPIL
+131 QRTLPVWAGPIL
-143 ASLGVS
+143 AALGVS
-149 PLAGQNLNCA
+149 PLAGQNLNQE
-159 PGLAS
+159 PVLA
-164 EPEAEP
+164 EQ
-170 LLTEEKKAV
+170 TIIVQEERKTG
-179 VFWPFILL
+179 FLWPFIIFLIL
-187 VIIAAI
+187 AGL
-193 ILFFFRGCLRDDD
+193 ILFLVRSCMQ
-206 PDELR
+206 DEVEDS
-211 NAQAV
+211 NTQAT
-216 SEAAATN
+216 SEVAAAQ
-223 PAILKISTGS
+223 PASLRLSTGS
-233 QGEIV
+233 NGEIV
-238 NCQVQMNDPKYMQ
+238 SCQLQLNNPQYME

-263 SIGCG
+263 NIGCG
-268 AVANE
+268 ALSSEV
-273 NYHSEFTDQDT
+273 YHSEFIDQDT
-284 IPTVLRTIQGMPNV
+284 IPTVLRTMQGMPNV

-312 TNSEAERLAAQIR
+312 TNAEAERLAAQIR

-397 AAALLQRAPRVIL
+397 AAALLQRAPHVIL
-410 KVKGHADAQGSE
+410 KVTGHADAQGSE

-440 VQKGVDPAQLQA
+440 VGKGVNPAQLQA

-491 DNEGVVEKKA
+491 DDEGIVEKTGN
-501 S
+501 

>member
-1 MVTLMNTDLIERL
+1 MVTIMNIDFIERL

-39 FYPVLLSILRARP
+39 FYPIFLSILRSRP
-52 AWIESLAQQL
+52 AWIENIGQQL
-62 NPKIDELFNNNPTLK
+62 NPKIHELFNANPALK
-77 QQFLA
+77 QQFLD
-82 QLDSTAPQDEI
+82 QLDQSAPQDEI
-93 EQTLNRAIVPIM
+93 EHTLNRSIVPTM
-105 NFLQAEAGAPTA
+105 NFLQTEAGASSP
-117 EAVGHLLDTHADSI
+117 EAISHLLETHADSI

-143 ASLGVS
+143 AALGVS
-149 PLAGQNLNCA
+149 PLAGQNLNQE
-159 PGLAS
+159 PVLA
-164 EPEAEP
+164 EQ
-170 LLTEEKKAV
+170 TIIVQEERKTG
-179 VFWPFILL
+179 FLWPFIIFLIL
-187 VIIAAI
+187 AGL
-193 ILFFFRGCLRDDD
+193 ILFLVRSCMQDDVED
-206 PDELR
+206 S
-211 NAQAV
+211 NTQAT
-216 SEAAATN
+216 SEVAAAQ
-223 PAILKISTGS
+223 PASLRLSTGS
-233 QGEIV
+233 NGEIV
-238 NCQVQMNDPKYMQ
+238 SCQLQLNNPQYME

-263 SIGCG
+263 NIGCG
-268 AVANE
+268 ALSSEV
-273 NYHSEFTDQDT
+273 YHSEFIDQDT
-284 IPTVLRTIQGMPNV
+284 IPTVLRTMQGMPNV

-312 TNSEAERLAAQIR
+312 TNAEAERLAAQIR

-397 AAALLQRAPRVIL
+397 AAALLQRAPHVIL
-410 KVKGHADAQGSE
+410 KVTGHADAQGSE

-440 VQKGVDPAQLQA
+440 VGKGVNPAQLQA

-491 DNEGVVEKKA
+491 DDEGVVEKTGN
-501 S
+501 

>member
-1 MVTLMNTDLIERL
+1 MVTIMNIDFIERL

-39 FYPVLLSILRARP
+39 FYPIFLSILRSRP
-52 AWIESLAQQL
+52 AWIENLGQQL
-62 NPKIDELFNNNPTLK
+62 NPKIHELFNANPALK
-77 QQFLA
+77 QQFLD
-82 QLDSTAPQDEI
+82 QVDQSAPQDEI
-93 EQTLNRAIVPIM
+93 EHTLNRSIVPTM
-105 NFLQAEAGAPTA
+105 NFLQTEAGASSP
-117 EAVGHLLDTHADSI
+117 EAISHLLETHADSI
-131 QRALPVWAGPIL
+131 QRALPLWAGPIL
-143 ASLGVS
+143 AALGVS
-149 PLAGQNLNCA
+149 PLAGQNLNQE
-159 PGLAS
+159 PVLA
-164 EPEAEP
+164 EQ
-170 LLTEEKKAV
+170 TIIVQEERKTG
-179 VFWPFILL
+179 FLWPFIIFLIL
-187 VIIAAI
+187 AGL
-193 ILFFFRGCLRDDD
+193 ILFLVRSCMQDDVED
-206 PDELR
+206 S
-211 NAQAV
+211 NTQAT
-216 SEAAATN
+216 SEVAAAQ
-223 PAILKISTGS
+223 PASLRLSTGS
-233 QGEIV
+233 NGEIV
-238 NCQVQMNDPKYMQ
+238 SCQLQLNNPQYME

-263 SIGCG
+263 NIGCG
-268 AVANE
+268 ALSSEV
-273 NYHSEFTDQDT
+273 YHSEFIDQDT
-284 IPTVLRTIQGMPNV
+284 IPTVLRTMQGMPNV

-312 TNSEAERLAAQIR
+312 TNAEAERLAAQIR

-397 AAALLQRAPRVIL
+397 AAALLQRAPQVIL

-491 DNEGVVEKKA
+491 DDEGVVEKTGN
-501 S
+501 

>member
-1 MVTLMNTDLIERL
+1 MVTIMNIDFIERL

-27 EHLFAKDQALAQ
+27 EHLFAKDQALTQ
-39 FYPVLLSILRARP
+39 FYPIFLNILRARP
-52 AWIESLAQQL
+52 AWIENLGQQL
-62 NPKIDELFNNNPTLK
+62 NPKIHELFNANPALK
-77 QQFLA
+77 QQFLD
-82 QLDSTAPQDEI
+82 QVDQSAPQDEI
-93 EQTLNRAIVPIM
+93 EHTLNRSIVPTM
-105 NFLQAEAGAPTA
+105 NFLQTEAGASSP
-117 EAVGHLLDTHADSI
+117 EAISHLLETHADSI
-131 QRALPVWAGPIL
+131 QRALPLWAGPIL
-143 ASLGVS
+143 AALGVS
-149 PLAGQNLNCA
+149 PLAGQNLNQE
-159 PGLAS
+159 PVLA
-164 EPEAEP
+164 EQ
-170 LLTEEKKAV
+170 TIIVQEERKTG
-179 VFWPFILL
+179 FLWPFIIFLIL
-187 VIIAAI
+187 AGL
-193 ILFFFRGCLRDDD
+193 ILFLVRSCMQDDVED
-206 PDELR
+206 S
-211 NAQAV
+211 NTQAT
-216 SEAAATN
+216 SEVAAAQ
-223 PAILKISTGS
+223 PASLRLSTGS
-233 QGEIV
+233 NGEIV
-238 NCQVQMNDPKYMQ
+238 SCQLQLNNPQYME

-263 SIGCG
+263 NIGCG
-268 AVANE
+268 SLSSEV
-273 NYHSEFTDQDT
+273 YHSEFIDQDT
-284 IPTVLRTIQGMPNV
+284 IPTVLRTMQGMPNV

-312 TNSEAERLAAQIR
+312 TNAEAERLAAQIR

-397 AAALLQRAPRVIL
+397 AAALLQRAPHVIL
-410 KVKGHADAQGSE
+410 KVTGHADAQGSE

-440 VQKGVDPAQLQA
+440 VGKGVNPAQLQA

-491 DNEGVVEKKA
+491 DDEGVVEKTGN
-501 S
+501 

>member
-1 MVTLMNTDLIERL
+1 
-14 KSDVTAIV
+14 
-22 LQGET
+22 
-27 EHLFAKDQALAQ
+27 
-39 FYPVLLSILRARP
+39 
-52 AWIESLAQQL
+52 
-62 NPKIDELFNNNPTLK
+62 
-77 QQFLA
+77 
-82 QLDSTAPQDEI
+82 
-93 EQTLNRAIVPIM
+93 M
-105 NFLQAEAGAPTA
+105 NFLQTEAGASSP
-117 EAVGHLLDTHADSI
+117 EAISHLLETHADSI

-143 ASLGVS
+143 AALGVS
-149 PLAGQNLNCA
+149 PLAGQNLNQE
-159 PGLAS
+159 PVLA
-164 EPEAEP
+164 EQ
-170 LLTEEKKAV
+170 TIIVQEERKTG
-179 VFWPFILL
+179 FLWPFIIFLIL
-187 VIIAAI
+187 AGL
-193 ILFFFRGCLRDDD
+193 ILFLVRSCMQDDVED
-206 PDELR
+206 S
-211 NAQAV
+211 NTQAT
-216 SEAAATN
+216 SEVAAAQ
-223 PAILKISTGS
+223 PASLRLSTGS
-233 QGEIV
+233 NGEIV
-238 NCQVQMNDPKYMQ
+238 SCQLQLNNPQYME

-263 SIGCG
+263 NIGCG
-268 AVANE
+268 ALSSEV
-273 NYHSEFTDQDT
+273 YHSEFIDQDT
-284 IPTVLRTIQGMPNV
+284 IPTVLRTMQGMPNV

-312 TNSEAERLAAQIR
+312 TNAEAERLAAQIR

-397 AAALLQRAPRVIL
+397 AAALLQRAPHVIL
-410 KVKGHADAQGSE
+410 KVTGHADAQGSE

-440 VQKGVDPAQLQA
+440 VGKGVNPAQLQA

-491 DNEGVVEKKA
+491 DDEGVVEKTGN
-501 S
+501 

>member
-1 MVTLMNTDLIERL
+1 MVTIMNIDFIERL

-27 EHLFAKDQALAQ
+27 EHLFAKDQALTQ
-39 FYPVLLSILRARP
+39 FYPIFLNILRARP
-52 AWIESLAQQL
+52 AWIENLGQQL
-62 NPKIDELFNNNPTLK
+62 NPKIHELFNANPALK
-77 QQFLA
+77 QQFLD
-82 QLDSTAPQDEI
+82 QVDQSAPQDEI
-93 EQTLNRAIVPIM
+93 EHTLNRSIVPTM
-105 NFLQAEAGAPTA
+105 NFLQTEAGASSP
-117 EAVGHLLDTHADSI
+117 EAISHLLETHADSI
-131 QRALPVWAGPIL
+131 QRALPLWAGPIL
-143 ASLGVS
+143 AALGVS
-149 PLAGQNLNCA
+149 PLAGQNLNQE
-159 PGLAS
+159 PVLA
-164 EPEAEP
+164 EQ
-170 LLTEEKKAV
+170 TIIVQEERKTG
-179 VFWPFILL
+179 FLWPFIIFLIL
-187 VIIAAI
+187 AGL
-193 ILFFFRGCLRDDD
+193 ILFLVRSCMQDDVED
-206 PDELR
+206 S
-211 NAQAV
+211 NTQAT
-216 SEAAATN
+216 SEVAAAQ
-223 PAILKISTGS
+223 PASLRLSTGS
-233 QGEIV
+233 NGEIFS
-238 NCQVQMNDPKYMQ
+238 CQLQLNNPQYME

-263 SIGCG
+263 NIGCG
-268 AVANE
+268 ALSSEV
-273 NYHSEFTDQDT
+273 YHSEFIDQDT
-284 IPTVLRTIQGMPNV
+284 IPTVLRTMQGMPNV

-312 TNSEAERLAAQIR
+312 TNAEAERLAAQIR

-397 AAALLQRAPRVIL
+397 AAALLQRAPHVIL
-410 KVKGHADAQGSE
+410 KVTGHADAQGSE

-440 VQKGVDPAQLQA
+440 VGKGVNPAQLQA

-491 DNEGVVEKKA
+491 DDEGVVEKTGN
-501 S
+501 

>member
-1 MVTLMNTDLIERL
+1 MVTIMNIDFIERL

-39 FYPVLLSILRARP
+39 FYPIFLSILRSRP
-52 AWIESLAQQL
+52 AWIENLGQQL
-62 NPKIDELFNNNPTLK
+62 NPKIHELFNANPALK
-77 QQFLA
+77 QQFLD
-82 QLDSTAPQDEI
+82 QLDQSAPQDEI
-93 EQTLNRAIVPIM
+93 EHTLNRSIVPTM
-105 NFLQAEAGAPTA
+105 NFLQTEAGASSP
-117 EAVGHLLDTHADSI
+117 EAISHLLETHADSI

-143 ASLGVS
+143 AALGVS
-149 PLAGQNLNCA
+149 PLAGQNLNQE
-159 PGLAS
+159 PVLA
-164 EPEAEP
+164 EQ
-170 LLTEEKKAV
+170 TIIVQEERKTG
-179 VFWPFILL
+179 FLWPFIIFLIL
-187 VIIAAI
+187 AGL
-193 ILFFFRGCLRDDD
+193 ILFLVRSCMQDDVED
-206 PDELR
+206 S
-211 NAQAV
+211 NTQAT
-216 SEAAATN
+216 SEVAAAQ
-223 PAILKISTGS
+223 PASLRLSTGS
-233 QGEIV
+233 NGEIV
-238 NCQVQMNDPKYMQ
+238 SCQLQLNNPQYME

-263 SIGCG
+263 NIGCG
-268 AVANE
+268 ALSSEV
-273 NYHSEFTDQDT
+273 YHSEFTDQDT

-312 TNSEAERLAAQIR
+312 TNAEAERLAAQIR

-397 AAALLQRAPRVIL
+397 AAALLQRAPQVIL

-491 DNEGVVEKKA
+491 DDEGVVEKTGN
-501 S
+501 

>member
-1 MVTLMNTDLIERL
+1 MVTIMNIDFIERL

-39 FYPVLLSILRARP
+39 FYPIFLSILRSRP
-52 AWIESLAQQL
+52 AWIENLGQQL
-62 NPKIDELFNNNPTLK
+62 NPKIHELFNANPALK
-77 QQFLA
+77 QQFLN
-82 QLDSTAPQDEI
+82 QLDQSAPQDEI
-93 EQTLNRAIVPIM
+93 EHTLNRSIVPTM
-105 NFLQAEAGAPTA
+105 NFLQTEAGASSP
-117 EAVGHLLDTHADSI
+117 EAISHLLETHADSI
-131 QRALPVWAGPIL
+131 QRTLPVWAGPIL
-143 ASLGVS
+143 AALGVS
-149 PLAGQNLNCA
+149 PLAGQNLNQE
-159 PGLAS
+159 PVLA
-164 EPEAEP
+164 EQ
-170 LLTEEKKAV
+170 TIIVQEERKTG
-179 VFWPFILL
+179 FLWPFIIFLIL
-187 VIIAAI
+187 AGL
-193 ILFFFRGCLRDDD
+193 ILFLVRSCMQDDVED
-206 PDELR
+206 S
-211 NAQAV
+211 NTQAT
-216 SEAAATN
+216 SEVAAAQ
-223 PAILKISTGS
+223 PASLRLSTGS
-233 QGEIV
+233 NGEIV
-238 NCQVQMNDPKYMQ
+238 SCQLQLNNPQYME

-263 SIGCG
+263 NIGCG
-268 AVANE
+268 ALSSEV
-273 NYHSEFTDQDT
+273 YHSEFTDQDT

-312 TNSEAERLAAQIR
+312 TNAEAERLAAQIR

-397 AAALLQRAPRVIL
+397 AAALLQRAPHVIL
-410 KVKGHADAQGSE
+410 KVTGHADAQGSE

-440 VQKGVDPAQLQA
+440 VGKGVNPAQLQA

-491 DNEGVVEKKA
+491 DDEGVVEKTGN
-501 S
+501 

>member
-1 MVTLMNTDLIERL
+1 MVTIMNIDFIERL

-39 FYPVLLSILRARP
+39 FYPIFLSILRSRP
-52 AWIESLAQQL
+52 AWIENLGQQL
-62 NPKIDELFNNNPTLK
+62 NPKIHELFNANPALK
-77 QQFLA
+77 QQFLD
-82 QLDSTAPQDEI
+82 QVDQSAPQDEI
-93 EQTLNRAIVPIM
+93 EHTLNRSIVPTM
-105 NFLQAEAGAPTA
+105 NFLQTEAGASSP
-117 EAVGHLLDTHADSI
+117 EAISYLLETHADSI
-131 QRALPVWAGPIL
+131 QRALPLWAGPIL
-143 ASLGVS
+143 AALGVS
-149 PLAGQNLNCA
+149 PLAGQNLNQE
-159 PGLAS
+159 PVLA
-164 EPEAEP
+164 EQ
-170 LLTEEKKAV
+170 TIIVQEERKTG
-179 VFWPFILL
+179 FLWPFIIFLIL
-187 VIIAAI
+187 AGL
-193 ILFFFRGCLRDDD
+193 ILFLVRSCMQDDVED
-206 PDELR
+206 S
-211 NAQAV
+211 NTQAT
-216 SEAAATN
+216 SEVAAAQ
-223 PAILKISTGS
+223 PASLRLSTGS
-233 QGEIV
+233 NGEIV
-238 NCQVQMNDPKYMQ
+238 SCQLQLNNPQYME

-263 SIGCG
+263 NIGCG
-268 AVANE
+268 ALSSEV
-273 NYHSEFTDQDT
+273 YHSEFTDQDT

-312 TNSEAERLAAQIR
+312 TNAEAERLAAQIR

-397 AAALLQRAPRVIL
+397 AAALLQRAPHVIL
-410 KVKGHADAQGSE
+410 KVTGHADAQGSE

-440 VQKGVDPAQLQA
+440 VGKGVNPAQLQA

-491 DNEGVVEKKA
+491 DDEGVVEKTGN
-501 S
+501 